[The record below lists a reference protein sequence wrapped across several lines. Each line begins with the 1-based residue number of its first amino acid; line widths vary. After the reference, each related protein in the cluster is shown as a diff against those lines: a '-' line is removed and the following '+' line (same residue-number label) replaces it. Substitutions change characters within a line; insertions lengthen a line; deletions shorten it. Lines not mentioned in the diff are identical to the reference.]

1 VSSRGERLT
10 QINEMNLKMFR
21 TFEQSPNFSVS
32 KTTLSKR
39 AHGKLI
45 GAHAQKHGF
54 QVDSDEFVLLRLVM
68 MNPFVISKET
78 QVSYLSELLKELEHT
93 RLAVT

>member
-1 VSSRGERLT
+1 
-10 QINEMNLKMFR
+10 
-21 TFEQSPNFSVS
+21 
-32 KTTLSKR
+32 
-39 AHGKLI
+39 
-45 GAHAQKHGF
+45 
-54 QVDSDEFVLLRLVM
+54 